1 MKGNVK
7 MKKQSNLETEKMNV
21 YENMKQ
27 YQIIEDDP
35 PEDLAEEIA
44 IKNSIY
50 SAILHANSILAKRIV
65 LEFFNRLNSMSSDAI
80 FDVCT
85 NYYKLTPLIESIE
98 WFANDEELEAVFEE
112 VFDVMRMPDNHLIRV
127 LKTLLRHYIELLQR
141 EVDILEQVHADE
153 EMLAS
158 YMFSKER

>member
-1 MKGNVK
+1 M
-7 MKKQSNLETEKMNV
+7 
-21 YENMKQ
+21 Q
-27 YQIIEDDP
+27 YCTI
-35 PEDLAEEIA
+35 
-44 IKNSIY
+44 NT
-50 SAILHANSILAKRIV
+50 ILAKKIA
-65 LEFFNRLNSMSSDAI
+65 LEFFNRLNSMSPDAI